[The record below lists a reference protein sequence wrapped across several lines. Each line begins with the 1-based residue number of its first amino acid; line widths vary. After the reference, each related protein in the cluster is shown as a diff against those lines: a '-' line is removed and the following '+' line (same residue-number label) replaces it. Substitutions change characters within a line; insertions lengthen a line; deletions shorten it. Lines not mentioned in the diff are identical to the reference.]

1 MKSSFNDIINSER
14 PVLVDVYAEWCGPC
28 KTMMPIL
35 SDFKKQIGD
44 KVRVIKIDSDKNQAL
59 MQKYGIRGVPTL
71 MLFQNGELLWRQ
83 SGVVPASQLTEIVRP
98 YVES

>member
-28 KTMMPIL
+28 KTMTPIL

-83 SGVVPASQLTEIVRP
+83 SGVVPASQLTEIVSP

>member
-35 SDFKKQIGD
+35 SDFKKQMGD
-44 KVRVIKIDSDKNQAL
+44 KVRVVKIDSDKNQAL

-83 SGVVPASQLTEIVRP
+83 SGVVPTNQLTEVVQP
-98 YVES
+98 YL

>member
-83 SGVVPASQLTEIVRP
+83 SGVVPANQLTEIVKP
-98 YVES
+98 YLEG

>member
-59 MQKYGIRGVPTL
+59 MQKYGIRGVPTI

>member
-83 SGVVPASQLTEIVRP
+83 SGVVPASQLTEIVGP

>member
-44 KVRVIKIDSDKNQAL
+44 KVRVIKIDSDKNQTL

-83 SGVVPASQLTEIVRP
+83 SGVVPASQLTEIVGP